1 MKQVRKCT
9 KQSKAGGE
17 LGGERWCKAKKAKI
31 LQLQQA
37 DTQKGECAYAHVSIE
52 QGCEV
57 LEVGGC
63 VKELQQSVTPSE

>member
-1 MKQVRKCT
+1 MWSNIKRKCIKVYQRVAESPREARKCT

-17 LGGERWCKAKKAKI
+17 SGGERWCKAKKAKI

-52 QGCEV
+52 QG
-57 LEVGGC
+57 
-63 VKELQQSVTPSE
+63 